1 MHEAIRLSYVCPFS
15 AMHWNIISILGHDT
29 VENILYAVTANG
41 RTVLKST
48 QDHSSKFI
56 TVSVNDWDAVKVKGT
71 TNLAVMIGSELIIND
86 TNKTPPTEHTVTST
100 SGTKW
105 GGKKL

>member
-1 MHEAIRLSYVCPFS
+1 
-15 AMHWNIISILGHDT
+15 MHWNIISILGHDT
-29 VENILYAVTANG
+29 VENILYAVTTNG

-86 TNKTPPTEHTVTST
+86 TNKSPPTEHIVTST

-105 GGKKL
+105 GGI

>member
-1 MHEAIRLSYVCPFS
+1 MYR
-15 AMHWNIISILGHDT
+15 NIISILGHET

-48 QDHSSKFI
+48 QDNSSKFI
-56 TVSVNDWDAVKVKGT
+56 TVPFSDWDIVKGKST

-86 TNKTPPTEHTVTST
+86 TNKTPPPEHTVTST

-105 GGKKL
+105 GGI